1 MIFQNLYDIQNI
13 LKQLKSIKKHLPR
26 IPEALI
32 RISSTIKQKDT
43 KRNKKNLAES
53 WLSVLEPGGQ
63 PDWT

>member
-32 RISSTIKQKDT
+32 RISGTIKQKDT

-53 WLSVLEPGGQ
+53 
-63 PDWT
+63 